1 VTAPAASR
9 PPILEGT
16 TPGPWRAICIG
27 RVWHVSDTGEDFP
40 IVTTMM
46 ENREANARL
55 IASAP
60 DLALLLAEAVE
71 FYYGVD
77 GEDDNHEPGK
87 HVDCG
92 SCDFI
97 RRAERALGGGK

>member
-1 VTAPAASR
+1 MTDPSAYR

-55 IASAP
+55 TASAP
-60 DLALLLAEAVE
+60 DLAVLLAEAVE
-71 FYYGVD
+71 REHANFGPMK
-77 GEDDNHEPGK
+77 E
-87 HVDCG
+87 CG
-92 SCDFI
+92 RKPVCDVHDWL
-97 RRAERALGGGK
+97 RRAERALGLKP